1 MSKTAVNF
9 LMYNSLKRKF
19 KSHKSLLP
27 RKTGKLFT
35 VDNPFSLYYMHKFTM
50 NKFKL

>member
-1 MSKTAVNF
+1 MSKTAVNS
-9 LMYNSLKRKF
+9 LMYNSLKKF

-27 RKTGKLFT
+27 HKTGKLFT
-35 VDNPFSLYYMHKFTM
+35 IDNPFSLYYMHKFTM